1 MWTWHVSMNCKDY
14 FDVWKYIDVCLEEYK
29 WLIPHAWIRRIQKRA
44 ALEKGKGWKG
54 KTIPFSAFWLRSS
67 VVSVLISLISDTWFI
82 EPHDIKCIF
91 LGGGPTHNS
100 LLLGLSGVACA
111 LHYSTSLAH
120 PDNTTQ
126 NDDEL
131 FVGLNF
137 ICFCNLKRVHLIW
150 NVCISFHLF
159 RQRLWFL
166 GFSALSG
173 MTWFFRADITLI
185 RVILHIDGC
194 GRKGKA
200 FKDNSDPSYR
210 KILCMGIFSWTLRAT
225 EVGAREQ
232 RLYLFV

>member
-120 PDNTTQ
+120 PNNTTQ
-126 NDDEL
+126 NDDDDWTL
-131 FVGLNF
+131 FVLV
-137 ICFCNLKRVHLIW
+137 IL
-150 NVCISFHLF
+150 NVCISFDGVLF
-159 RQRLWFL
+159 TRLPFVMQDLYQASICDGGAINWKGTRQ
-166 GFSALSG
+166 
-173 MTWFFRADITLI
+173 
-185 RVILHIDGC
+185 
-194 GRKGKA
+194 
-200 FKDNSDPSYR
+200 NSTRIY
-210 KILCMGIFSWTLRAT
+210 
-225 EVGAREQ
+225 
-232 RLYLFV
+232 